1 MKRLGINKNFY
12 YIKIKIR
19 VMSKSYIHT
28 LDSEITENVKNML
41 GSADAGDIKLALEIL
56 NNADLSD
63 FQTTEHL
70 KTLMVDPKCSLCF
83 DIKYT
88 EDNNEIYLHFNS
100 AKL

>member
-1 MKRLGINKNFY
+1 
-12 YIKIKIR
+12 
-19 VMSKSYIHT
+19 MSKSFIHV

-41 GSADAGDIKLALEIL
+41 GSADPDDIKLALEIL
-56 NNADLSD
+56 NNIDLSN
-63 FQTTEHL
+63 FETTEHL
-70 KTLMVDPKCSLCF
+70 KKLMVDSECMLCF

>member
-1 MKRLGINKNFY
+1 MNKSF
-12 YIKIKIR
+12 
-19 VMSKSYIHT
+19 IHV

-41 GSADAGDIKLALEIL
+41 GSADPDDIKLALEIL
-56 NNADLSD
+56 NNIDLSN
-63 FQTTEHL
+63 FETTEHL
-70 KTLMVDPKCSLCF
+70 KKLMVDSECMLCF

>member
-1 MKRLGINKNFY
+1 
-12 YIKIKIR
+12 
-19 VMSKSYIHT
+19 MSKSFVHT
-28 LDSEITENVKNML
+28 LDNEITENVKNML
-41 GSADAGDIKLALEIL
+41 GSADHGGIKLALEIL

-63 FQTTEHL
+63 FQTTENL
-70 KTLMVDPKCSLCF
+70 KKLMVDTECMLCF